1 MSNASRLAL
10 LDRHLRAEN
19 AREMQA
25 TLATLSSDCVF
36 EDLALGRTYHGRS
49 GAADYYRLWWE
60 GFAPTVVPERLHW
73 TEEGNVIA
81 ETRWHGVHSGHFI
94 GMEATGRAIDVPV
107 AIFVTF
113 SDDDLMAGERL
124 YYDLTTIRRQLALG
138 RSASE

>member
-1 MSNASRLAL
+1 M

-25 TLATLSSDCVF
+25 TLATLSPDCVF
-36 EDLALGRTYHGRS
+36 EDLPLGRTYSGRS

-60 GFAPTVVPERLHW
+60 AFEPTVSADRLHW
-73 TEEGNVIA
+73 TEEGAAIA
-81 ETRWHGVHSGHFI
+81 ETRWQGVHTGHWL
-94 GMEATGRAIDVPV
+94 GMDATGRAIDVPV
-107 AIFVTF
+107 AIFITF
-113 SDDDLMAGERL
+113 SDDDLVAAERF